1 MKKLFIVF
9 SFIIATASVANAQ
22 SGLGI
27 RVGAN
32 LSNVEGDLQNE
43 DLFENK
49 LGFHAGLTYNIPIVG
64 EFFSV
69 QPELLYSNKGYK
81 NSDEEYT
88 IPLINDTY
96 RREGKTNM
104 NYLDLPILA
113 KIKAGPIYFEA
124 GPQASYLLSVNNE
137 TELYRNDELQSSS
150 TSQVDRDDM
159 KKFEIGYA
167 AGIGLATTTGFSIG
181 VRYNGSF
188 NDFGDFNP
196 EDFEEGEIG
205 SDLSNARNSVFM
217 LTLGY
222 NFGR

>member
-32 LSNVEGDLQNE
+32 LSNVEGDFQNE

-81 NSDEEYT
+81 NGEEEYT

-137 TELYRNDELQSSS
+137 TELYRNDELQSSE
-150 TSQVDRDDM
+150 TSEVDRDDM

-167 AGIGLATTTGFSIG
+167 AGLGLTTSKGLSIG

-196 EDFEEGEIG
+196 DDYEGDIG
-205 SDLSNARNSVFM
+205 NDLSNARNSVFM
-217 LTLGY
+217 LTVGFT
-222 NFGR
+222 FGQ